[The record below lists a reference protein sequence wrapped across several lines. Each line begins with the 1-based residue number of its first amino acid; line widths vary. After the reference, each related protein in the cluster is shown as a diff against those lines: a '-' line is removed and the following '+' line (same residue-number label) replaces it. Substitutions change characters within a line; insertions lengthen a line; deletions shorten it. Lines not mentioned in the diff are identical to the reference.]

1 MRELILT
8 ICLMGSALLPARAV
22 AQTAQHITA
31 VAHAQKSAYA
41 VSDSTN
47 GCPFVQSDIFGWP
60 KALIQ
65 YCEYSQIDKGLG
77 HPRKA
82 LAYLLAVKPETIA
95 RWIETACSR
104 LAVQAPDC
112 FDRVL
117 GLGKDN
123 SGYMFAISGNIIEDM
138 GLPDHFK
145 NYFFRN
151 GMTSAFQEGVNGST
165 TELPMDQQQRI
176 ALLPNDAVIAIPSGM
191 TRFWRTS
198 PEEFHRRFPQSGAP
212 TDVNNPTSRQTWLT
226 VAQKEILDALGSGQN
241 RLLEANLCAQAQDL
255 FHRTCRPPE

>member
-8 ICLMGSALLPARAV
+8 ICLMGSALLPARTV
-22 AQTAQHITA
+22 AQTAQHVTA
-31 VAHAQKSAYA
+31 VAHAQKSAHA

-47 GCPFVQSDIFGWP
+47 GCPFVQSDMFGWP
-60 KALIQ
+60 MALIQ

-123 SGYMFAISGNIIEDM
+123 SGYMFAISGNIVEDM

-145 NYFFRN
+145 NYFF
-151 GMTSAFQEGVNGST
+151 GSRCCR
-165 TELPMDQQQRI
+165 M
-176 ALLPNDAVIAIPSGM
+176 M
-191 TRFWRTS
+191 
-198 PEEFHRRFPQSGAP
+198 QS
-212 TDVNNPTSRQTWLT
+212 SRSR
-226 VAQKEILDALGSGQN
+226 AA
-241 RLLEANLCAQAQDL
+241 
-255 FHRTCRPPE
+255 

>member
-1 MRELILT
+1 M
-8 ICLMGSALLPARAV
+8 
-22 AQTAQHITA
+22 
-31 VAHAQKSAYA
+31 
-41 VSDSTN
+41 
-47 GCPFVQSDIFGWP
+47 
-60 KALIQ
+60 
-65 YCEYSQIDKGLG
+65 
-77 HPRKA
+77 
-82 LAYLLAVKPETIA
+82 
-95 RWIETACSR
+95 
-104 LAVQAPDC
+104 
-112 FDRVL
+112 L

-123 SGYMFAISGNIIEDM
+123 SGYMFAISGNIVEDM

-165 TELPMDQQQRI
+165 TRAPDDQQQRI

-212 TDVNNPTSRQTWLT
+212 TDVKNPTSRQTWLT

-241 RLLEANLCAQAQDL
+241 RLLEANLSARAQDL
-255 FHRTCRPPE
+255 FHRSCRPPE